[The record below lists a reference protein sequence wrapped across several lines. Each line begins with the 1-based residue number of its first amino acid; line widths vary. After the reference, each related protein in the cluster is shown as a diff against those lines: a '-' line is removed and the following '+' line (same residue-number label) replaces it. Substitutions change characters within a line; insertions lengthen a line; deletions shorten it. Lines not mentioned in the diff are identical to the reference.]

1 MIIKCSYCCNVSQ
14 NTGKW
19 KINLQRS
26 WDRFHSRVLEVHHTC
41 MFNQCINVHTKL
53 QLNYRLLGLI
63 TYLTILQLSPF
74 FLLLIFFLYFIFS
87 LSLSTNNNQSGDN
100 FLNEWMSWRW
110 PPPLSLS
117 PFFVLLIFFYFSLYY
132 IFPVVVLDE
141 YWCMDDVV
149 DDDLTWPLSSSRKLL
164 WRPCVCSFFPPPLS
178 LLIHIFTMCVFS
190 IPPCKILKTTLSSS
204 YLLPLVSG
212 MRRIVIGKWKRM
224 WG

>member
-1 MIIKCSYCCNVSQ
+1 LIIKCSYCCNVSQ

-74 FLLLIFFLYFIFS
+74 FLLLIFFFCTLFS
-87 LSLSTNNNQSGDN
+87 LSLSTNNNQSGAD

-117 PFFVLLIFFYFSLYY
+117 PFFVLLIFTIYFPCCCPRWILMHG
-132 IFPVVVLDE
+132 
-141 YWCMDDVV
+141 WCCGWWP
-149 DDDLTWPLSSSRKLL
+149 DLTFIVLSEAAVKTL
-164 WRPCVCSFFPPPLS
+164 
-178 LLIHIFTMCVFS
+178 CVFF
-190 IPPCKILKTTLSSS
+190 LSTSS
-204 YLLPLVSG
+204 FPLDTHIYYVCFFYTSL
-212 MRRIVIGKWKRM
+212 
-224 WG
+224 